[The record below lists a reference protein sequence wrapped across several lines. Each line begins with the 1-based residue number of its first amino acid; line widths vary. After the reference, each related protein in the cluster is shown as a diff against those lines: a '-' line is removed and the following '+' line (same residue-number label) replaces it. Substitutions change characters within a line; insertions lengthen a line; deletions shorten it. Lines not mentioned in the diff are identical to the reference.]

1 MMNNC
6 CERSRAG
13 TALQAGGV
21 YWIAG
26 SRDAVLS
33 TNLLRDYYKINNLYH
48 YRLFKISPE
57 VRLMTTTKLQID
69 ENTTIEAEHQTMPL
83 VAKTEV
89 AEMRRMIELIC
100 PFLSISLYDDFYVT
114 VEVVVKLYEQVHGKV
129 AS

>member
-1 MMNNC
+1 MNNC
-6 CERSRAG
+6 CERSR
-13 TALQAGGV
+13 
-21 YWIAG
+21 
-26 SRDAVLS
+26 AVLS

-114 VEVVVKLYEQVHGKV
+114 VDT
-129 AS
+129 

>member
-1 MMNNC
+1 
-6 CERSRAG
+6 
-13 TALQAGGV
+13 
-21 YWIAG
+21 
-26 SRDAVLS
+26 
-33 TNLLRDYYKINNLYH
+33 
-48 YRLFKISPE
+48 
-57 VRLMTTTKLQID
+57 MTTTKLQID